1 MLRVLTF
8 QKYSSFPTLYSE
20 NADVHIALGK
30 RDIKIITSIFFPK
43 KKKTKTTYVMGI
55 HLKRLCKALLM
66 DAHNICF
73 CGEISKLPTV
83 LIKWIDLFR
92 FMAKTYAFY
101 IAVFMYI

>member
-1 MLRVLTF
+1 
-8 QKYSSFPTLYSE
+8 
-20 NADVHIALGK
+20 
-30 RDIKIITSIFFPK
+30 
-43 KKKTKTTYVMGI
+43 
-55 HLKRLCKALLM
+55 M

-101 IAVFMYI
+101 IAVFMYIYIMITITAVMLENVPSDLCIQRRRKSACAST